1 MGINPL
7 VDGERRRGSSS
18 LREVRFARSRY
29 GPSPAGDVE
38 HDALE
43 DIAFADGEFG
53 QAAHLHDLLQD
64 DDARHDDGSA
74 LRVET
79 DDMPALFQGHEL
91 QFFQKIIDIAPRHDG
106 SMHARG
112 VVHFHLLAHGHDACG
127 RYRDSY
133 DAPAEEAP
141 FAELG
146 KIAGKLGG
154 NPCRSIGDKRGA
166 WRVLRE
172 EPLGHASAADLEGQL
187 NSCENQYRRY
197 KKQAA
202 DLKAK
207 YEKDK
212 TYIDAKTL
220 VERLTKIKTR
230 CEELE
235 VEKQNIRLR
244 LDPIE
249 RSLSQKKMAINAAKL
264 EGAKQVV
271 RGTIREKEMLEE
283 ESEEWN
289 ELHGD
294 LKENNLD
301 VDKDS
306 MMVGS
311 SHSANNDA
319 ITDEAIDDLFN
330 SI

>member
-1 MGINPL
+1 MGLFKSKQQRLAEKQLKEKEAKSDKINNDL
-7 VDGERRRGSSS
+7 NSRHADLFDS
-18 LREVRFARSRY
+18 LDDSKKSNNLRA
-29 GPSPAGDVE
+29 
-38 HDALE
+38 
-43 DIAFADGEFG
+43 
-53 QAAHLHDLLQD
+53 QAAGKVDQVITSLQD
-64 DDARHDDGSA
+64 DLNSLKSIVKRSDSPFADDTIENIDT
-74 LRVET
+74 LRRGLGDVMAGLNVGAVRTIAKLFT
-79 DDMPALFQGHEL
+79 DTIAEASKNASSGNLAAVDGALFALDQ
-91 QFFQKIIDIAPRHDG
+91 
-106 SMHARG
+106 
-112 VVHFHLLAHGHDACG
+112 
-127 RYRDSY
+127 
-133 DAPAEEAP
+133 
-141 FAELG
+141 
-146 KIAGKLGG
+146 
-154 NPCRSIGDKRGA
+154 
-166 WRVLRE
+166 LRE
-172 EPLGHASAADLEGQL
+172 ELGDTKNRDLFANEEYVELRASAADLEGQL

-212 TYIDAKTL
+212 TYIDAKSL

-271 RGTIREKEMLEE
+271 RDTLREKEMLEE

-289 ELHGD
+289 ELHGE

-306 MMVGS
+306 MMVGT
-311 SHSANNDA
+311 SHSANTDA